1 MLVNKV
7 GVVCFVGTRVVSGY
21 FSGIEKTVKLPVI

>member
-7 GVVCFVGTRVVSGY
+7 GKVCFVGTWVVFGY